1 MYKIVLCCQNGA
13 STDLLAVEMEKA
25 AEQKGIEVSINAYP
39 YTKLDVVIEDADLI
53 LLAPQV
59 RFKLKTFEKQYAD
72 KGVPFMTVD
81 PSDYG
86 LLKGDKVLSECV
98 AKIESSKTE
107 K

>member
-1 MYKIVLCCQNGA
+1 MYRIVLCCQNGA

-25 AEQKGIEVSINAYP
+25 AEKIGVETSINAYP
-39 YTKLDVVIEDADLI
+39 YTKLDIVINDADLI

-72 KGVPFMTVD
+72 KKVPFMTVD

-86 LLKGDKVLSECV
+86 MLRGDKVLNECI
-98 AKIESSKTE
+98 AKIESFKTE
-107 K
+107 E